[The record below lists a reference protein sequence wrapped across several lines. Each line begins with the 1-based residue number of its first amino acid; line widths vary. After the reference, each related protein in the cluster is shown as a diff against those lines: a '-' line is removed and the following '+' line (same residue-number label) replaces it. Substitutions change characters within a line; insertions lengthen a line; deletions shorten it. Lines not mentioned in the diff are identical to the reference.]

1 MKTELGSSIGPYF
14 DNFVQNYTALRVL
27 FSIILSLGILV
38 NTSGQNDTVLYKIDT
53 LPGNY
58 YQVHSVEKDGVRI
71 PEIDIKE
78 VVIIGRPSTAR
89 KFPFY
94 RYQRLIY
101 NLKKVYPYVQV
112 VRAKLDEANTAL
124 EKIPDERDRKKFLRK
139 FEKEIFGEYEDD
151 VRDMTITQGRLL
163 IKLIDR
169 ETLNTSYDLIRQ
181 YRGTFSAAF
190 WQSIAR
196 IFGTDLKAVYDPYGE
211 DAVIEIILN
220 EIQSGNL

>member
-1 MKTELGSSIGPYF
+1 
-14 DNFVQNYTALRVL
+14 VQNYTALRVL

>member
-1 MKTELGSSIGPYF
+1 
-14 DNFVQNYTALRVL
+14 LRFL
-27 FSIILSLGILV
+27 FSIIISLGSIV
-38 NTSGQNDTVLYKIDT
+38 RVSGQIDT
-53 LPGNY
+53 LLQKNDTLQGRY
-58 YQVHSVEKDGVRI
+58 YYLNSVVRDGIRI

-78 VVIIGRPSTAR
+78 VVIIGRPSTAK

-101 NLKKVYPYVQV
+101 NLKKIHPYVQV
-112 VRAKLDEANTAL
+112 VGAKLQEANTAL
-124 EKIPDERDRKKFLRK
+124 EKIPDERDRKKYLRK
-139 FEKEIFGEYEDD
+139 FEKDIFGEYEDD

-169 ETLNTSYDLIRQ
+169 ETRNTSYDLIRQ

-196 IFGTDLKAVYDPYGE
+196 IFGTDLKAEYDPFGE

-220 EIQSGNL
+220 EIESGNL

>member
-1 MKTELGSSIGPYF
+1 M
-14 DNFVQNYTALRVL
+14 
-27 FSIILSLGILV
+27 SLGLLV
-38 NTSGQNDTVLYKIDT
+38 SVSGQTDTSLQKVDT
-53 LPGNY
+53 LPGNFY
-58 YQVHSVEKDGVRI
+58 GLHSVERNGI
-71 PEIDIKE
+71 SLPEIDIKE
-78 VVIIGRPSTAR
+78 VVIIGRPSTAK

-101 NLKKVYPYVQV
+101 NLKKVYPYSQV
-112 VRAKLDEANTAL
+112 VKARLGAINEEL
-124 EKIPDERDRKKFLRK
+124 EKISGERERRKYLRQV
-139 FEKEIFGEYEDD
+139 EKDVFGEYEDD

-196 IFGTDLKAVYDPYGE
+196 IFGTNLKEEYDPYGE
-211 DAVIEIILN
+211 DAVMEIILN
-220 EIQSGNL
+220 EIESGNL